1 MDLKA
6 SECFGTIPLTKNST
20 PIGQVLTTVLQAD
33 VENLKSQ
40 GIHIIVAGLRDDNP
54 ADWQVLVLGNLDLI
68 VGTNSTSAMLNFR
81 PFQYKVH
88 DILSNVTG
96 KCQSLLCDLQ
106 HSNTPLDKL
115 HKKIQNGLCSFL
127 LEDTALPLLLY
138 DFCGAASRCVSLN
151 LSGSPNFG
159 FHGIHV
165 CRWYCNCHH
174 VAYHVLEFQISF
186 NTTYLKFIKVY

>member
-1 MDLKA
+1 MSVL
-6 SECFGTIPLTKNST
+6 EQFPWQKNST

-81 PFQYKVH
+81 PFQYNVH

-106 HSNTPLDKL
+106 RINTPLDKL
-115 HKKIQNGLCSFL
+115 DKK
-127 LEDTALPLLLY
+127 
-138 DFCGAASRCVSLN
+138 DFKMVCVH
-151 LSGSPNFG
+151 FCWRTQ
-159 FHGIHV
+159 H
-165 CRWYCNCHH
+165 CHSCCMIFVVQH
-174 VAYHVLEFQISF
+174 QGVSH
-186 NTTYLKFIKVY
+186 